1 MAVVVHGLKSP
12 RVRNRRR
19 RLSYSPSD
27 PRLDRGV
34 DRDYWVAHSD
44 GFRVDGADGRIGF
57 VERVQADP
65 ENPGGNLLMVRA
77 GVLGLR
83 VVAVRSTDVT
93 AIVPQ
98 AHRIW
103 LHSGSGQGRV

>member
-1 MAVVVHGLKSP
+1 MSVVVHGLKSP
-12 RVRNRRR
+12 RLRNRRR
-19 RLSYSPSD
+19 SRSYSPVD

-34 DRDYWVAHSD
+34 DRDYWVEHSD
-44 GFRVDGADGRIGF
+44 GFRVDGAGGRIGF
-57 VERVQADP
+57 VERIQADP
-65 ENPGGNLLMVRA
+65 ENPGGVLLMVRA

-98 AHRIW
+98 AQRIW
-103 LHSGSGQGRV
+103 LHSRSGQDCV